1 MQVLRNSLNFSI
13 RWSEITLIDI
23 SNCVPSLC
31 VQIALLRSSTFCS
44 LFWLFQVE
52 RLAPVSGWACPRETL
67 ACRSCQFPLSA
78 GHLHCADVDAALFIS
93 NLGNRHAHPCLINM
107 PPQRLRW
114 ILRVCANKPC
124 KHIPQAIG
132 DRDNWRKK
140 PPVISNFWHLVQ
152 PG

>member
-1 MQVLRNSLNFSI
+1 MQFVRSSLNSSI
-13 RWSEITLIDI
+13 RWSEITLIDV
-23 SNCVPSLC
+23 SNWYSVSVYTNPPAEVLHILFS
-31 VQIALLRSSTFCS
+31 
-44 LFWLFQVE
+44 FWLFQVE

-124 KHIPQAIG
+124 KHIPLAIG
-132 DRDNWRKK
+132 DRDNLKNTL
-140 PPVISNFWHLVQ
+140 VISNFWHLLQ
-152 PG
+152 PD

>member
-1 MQVLRNSLNFSI
+1 MHCIHYCIPSI
-13 RWSEITLIDI
+13 HMWSEIKPAPKPKNRNAEYSRVHRFPAL
-23 SNCVPSLC
+23 LC
-31 VQIALLRSSTFCS
+31 IQTALLRSSTFCS
-44 LFWLFQVE
+44 LFWLFQAE

-67 ACRSCQFPLSA
+67 ACRSCQSPLSA

-124 KHIPQAIG
+124 KHIPLAIG
-132 DRDNWRKK
+132 DRDNLKK
-140 PPVISNFWHLVQ
+140 LQ
-152 PG
+152 

>member
-1 MQVLRNSLNFSI
+1 MQFVRNTLNSSI
-13 RWSEITLIDI
+13 RWSEITLTDI
-23 SNCVPSLC
+23 SNWYSVSVCTNSPAEVIHILYS
-31 VQIALLRSSTFCS
+31 
-44 LFWLFQVE
+44 FWLFQAE

-132 DRDNWRKK
+132 DRGNLKK
-140 PPVISNFWHLVQ
+140 SSSNF
-152 PG
+152 

>member
-1 MQVLRNSLNFSI
+1 MQFVRNSLYYSI
-13 RWSEITLIDI
+13 RWSEITLNDI
-23 SNCVPSLC
+23 SNWYSASVCTNCPAEVLHILFS
-31 VQIALLRSSTFCS
+31 
-44 LFWLFQVE
+44 FWLFQVE

-132 DRDNWRKK
+132 DQD
-140 PPVISNFWHLVQ
+140 
-152 PG
+152 

>member
-1 MQVLRNSLNFSI
+1 MQFVRNSLNFSI

-23 SNCVPSLC
+23 SNWYSVSVCTNCPAEVLHILFS
-31 VQIALLRSSTFCS
+31 
-44 LFWLFQVE
+44 FWLFQVE

-132 DRDNWRKK
+132 DRDNLKK
-140 PPVISNFWHLVQ
+140 HQ
-152 PG
+152 